1 MSPDRPTESLMAFP
15 SDGRRAQPGDQADGL
30 RRLFSTRTV
39 RFIPVVSNPF
49 VAQEG
54 VLIRQICAALDQLG
68 LYTLLVDVCDAP
80 RHGLRDTPRHK
91 ADLLGQGLDLAD
103 RIQVLTDRTASLSAR
118 GLPARWS
125 DVSGS
130 TQAFLQALIDA
141 APLSQAVVV
150 HGSASELAR
159 MFGRGEL
166 QLSRPRPIVLCDEQ
180 PDSMTHAYAALK
192 VLSQRVDWLSH
203 DLLVSA
209 VAGSA
214 GIRLV
219 KDRLAQ
225 CAALFFGGV
234 RHDSVDIDP
243 RSLVLPAMAS
253 ASLMAFME
261 ASMAAAAAFVL
272 PEMGRRGPALVTS
285 SPLLQPMV

>member
-1 MSPDRPTESLMAFP
+1 MSPYRLTESLMAVP
-15 SDGRRAQPGDQADGL
+15 SDVRRAQPGDQADGL

-49 VAQEG
+49 VAQES
-54 VLIRQICAALDQLG
+54 VLIRQVCAALEQLG
-68 LYTLLVDVCDAP
+68 LYTLVVDVCDHVRAP
-80 RHGLRDTPRHK
+80 VREVGERCDAHV
-91 ADLLGQGLDLAD
+91 DLAD

-118 GLPARWS
+118 GLPARWT
-125 DVSGS
+125 DTSGS
-130 TQAFLQALIDA
+130 TQAFLQAVIDA

-166 QLSRPRPIVLCDEQ
+166 HLSRPRPIVICDEQ
-180 PDSMTHAYAALK
+180 PDAMTHAYAALK
-192 VLSQRVDWLSH
+192 VLSQRADWLSH

-209 VAGSA
+209 AAGSA

-243 RSLVLPAMAS
+243 RAVVLPATAS

-261 ASMAAAAAFVL
+261 ASMNAAAAFVL
-272 PEMGRRGPALVTS
+272 PEMGRRGPAPVTS

>member
-1 MSPDRPTESLMAFP
+1 MSPGRPTESLMAVP
-15 SDGRRAQPGDQADGL
+15 SEVRRAQPGDQADGL

-49 VAQEG
+49 VVEES
-54 VLIRQICAALDQLG
+54 VLIRQICAALEQLG
-68 LYTLLVDVCDAP
+68 LYTLVVDVCDHARAP
-80 RHGLRDTPRHK
+80 VRESGGRNDCLD
-91 ADLLGQGLDLAD
+91 DLAN
-103 RIQVLTDRTASLSAR
+103 RIHVLTDRTASLPAR
-118 GLPARWS
+118 GLPTRWS
-125 DVSGS
+125 NASGS
-130 TQAFLQALIDA
+130 THGFLQAVVDA

-150 HGSASELAR
+150 HGSATELAR
-159 MFGRGEL
+159 LFGRGQL
-166 QLSRPRPIVLCDEQ
+166 HLSRPRPIVICDEQ
-180 PDSMTHAYAALK
+180 PESMTHAYAALK
-192 VLSQRVDWLSH
+192 VLSQRADWMAH

-209 VAGSA
+209 SAGSA

-243 RSLVLPAMAS
+243 RAVVLPATAS

-261 ASMAAAAAFVL
+261 ASMNAAAAFVL
-272 PEMGRRGPALVTS
+272 PEIGRHGPALVTS
-285 SPLLQPMV
+285 SPLLQSMV

>member
-1 MSPDRPTESLMAFP
+1 MSPDRPTESLMAVP
-15 SDGRRAQPGDQADGL
+15 SDVRRAQPGDQADGL

-49 VAQEG
+49 VAQES
-54 VLIRQICAALDQLG
+54 VLIRQVCAALEQLG
-68 LYTLLVDVCDAP
+68 LYTLLVDVCDHARVP
-80 RHGLRDTPRHK
+80 TRDM
-91 ADLLGQGLDLAD
+91 ADRVGHHIDLAD

-118 GLPARWS
+118 GLPARWT
-125 DVSGS
+125 DTGGS
-130 TQAFLQALIDA
+130 TQAFLQAVIDA

-166 QLSRPRPIVLCDEQ
+166 HMSRPRPIVICDEQ
-180 PDSMTHAYAALK
+180 ADSMTHAYAALK
-192 VLSQRVDWLSH
+192 VLSQRADWVSH

-209 VAGSA
+209 ATGSA

-243 RSLVLPAMAS
+243 RAVVLPATAS

-261 ASMAAAAAFVL
+261 ASMNAAAAFVL
-272 PEMGRRGPALVTS
+272 PEMGRRGPAPVTS
-285 SPLLQPMV
+285 SPFLQPMV

>member
-49 VAQEG
+49 VAHEG

-68 LYTLLVDVCDAP
+68 LYTLVVDVCDP
-80 RHGLRDTPRHK
+80 RPGVRDTLRQK
-91 ADLLGQGLDLAD
+91 ADLPDQGLDLSD
-103 RIQVLTDRTASLSAR
+103 RLQVLTDRTASLTAR

-125 DVSGS
+125 DASGS

-166 QLSRPRPIVLCDEQ
+166 QLSRPRPIVICDEQ

-209 VAGSA
+209 ATGSA

-225 CAALFFGGV
+225 CTALFFGGV

-243 RSLVLPAMAS
+243 RTVALPAMAP

-261 ASMAAAAAFVL
+261 ASMGAAAAFVL

>member
-1 MSPDRPTESLMAFP
+1 
-15 SDGRRAQPGDQADGL
+15 
-30 RRLFSTRTV
+30 
-39 RFIPVVSNPF
+39 
-49 VAQEG
+49 
-54 VLIRQICAALDQLG
+54 VLIRQVCAALEQLG
-68 LYTLLVDVCDAP
+68 LYTLVVDVCDHVRAP
-80 RHGLRDTPRHK
+80 VREVGERCDAHV
-91 ADLLGQGLDLAD
+91 DLAD

-118 GLPARWS
+118 GLPARWT
-125 DVSGS
+125 DTSGS
-130 TQAFLQALIDA
+130 TQAFLQAVIDA

-166 QLSRPRPIVLCDEQ
+166 HLSRPRPIVICDEQ
-180 PDSMTHAYAALK
+180 PDAMTHAYAALK
-192 VLSQRVDWLSH
+192 VLSQRADWLSH

-209 VAGSA
+209 AAGSA

-243 RSLVLPAMAS
+243 RAVVLPATAS

-261 ASMAAAAAFVL
+261 ASMNAAAAFVL
-272 PEMGRRGPALVTS
+272 PEMGRRGPAPVTS

>member
-1 MSPDRPTESLMAFP
+1 MAVP
-15 SDGRRAQPGDQADGL
+15 SEVRRAQPGDQADGL

-49 VAQEG
+49 VLHEA
-54 VLIRQICAALDQLG
+54 VLIRQLCAALEQIG
-68 LYTLLVDVCDAP
+68 LYTLVVDVCDHVRLAQK
-80 RHGLRDTPRHK
+80 GHK
-91 ADLLGQGLDLAD
+91 PVARFDHPADLTLTH
-103 RIQVLTDRTASLSAR
+103 RIQVLTDRTACLPAR
-118 GLPARWS
+118 GLPARWCNAG
-125 DVSGS
+125 GS
-130 TQAFLQALIDA
+130 TQAFLQAVVDA

-159 MFGRGEL
+159 LFGRDG
-166 QLSRPRPIVLCDEQ
+166 QALSRPRPIVICDER
-180 PDSMTHAYAALK
+180 PESMTHAYAALK
-192 VLSQRVDWLSH
+192 VLSQRADWLSH

-209 VAGSA
+209 TAGSA

-225 CAALFFGGV
+225 CTALFFGGV
-234 RHDSVDIDP
+234 RHDAVDIDP
-243 RSLVLPAMAS
+243 HTAGLSAMAS

-261 ASMAAAAAFVL
+261 ASMNAAAAFVL
-272 PEMGRRGPALVTS
+272 PEMGRQGLVPVTS

>member
-1 MSPDRPTESLMAFP
+1 MSPDRPTESLMAVP
-15 SDGRRAQPGDQADGL
+15 ADVRRAQPGDQADGL

-49 VAQEG
+49 VAQEP
-54 VLIRQICAALDQLG
+54 VLIRQVCAALEQLG
-68 LYTLLVDVCDAP
+68 LYTLVVDVCDHVRAP
-80 RHGLRDTPRHK
+80 VREAHAHV
-91 ADLLGQGLDLAD
+91 DLAD

-118 GLPARWS
+118 GLPARWT
-125 DVSGS
+125 DASGS
-130 TQAFLQALIDA
+130 TQAFLQAVIDA

-159 MFGRGEL
+159 LFGRGEL
-166 QLSRPRPIVLCDEQ
+166 HLSRPRPIVICDEQ
-180 PDSMTHAYAALK
+180 PDAMTHAYAALK
-192 VLSQRVDWLSH
+192 VLSQRADWVSH

-209 VAGSA
+209 AAGSA

-243 RSLVLPAMAS
+243 RAVVLPATAS

-261 ASMAAAAAFVL
+261 ASMNAAAAFVL
-272 PEMGRRGPALVTS
+272 PEMGRRGPAPVTS